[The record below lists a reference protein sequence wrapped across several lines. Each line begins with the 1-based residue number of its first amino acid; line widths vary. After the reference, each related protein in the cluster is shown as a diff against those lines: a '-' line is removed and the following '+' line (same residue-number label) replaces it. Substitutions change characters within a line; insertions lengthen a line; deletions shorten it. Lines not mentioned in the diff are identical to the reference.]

1 MKWKLIATCGATAAA
16 LGTAVGV
23 WRVRTPFALALD
35 MWQAGTGSPA
45 MIAARQRRRLAD
57 LVAFARLHSP
67 YYRDLYQQLPAPI
80 TDPCVLP
87 VVTKP
92 QLMAHFDRWVTDP
105 SVTRAGVESFVTD
118 PVTIGER
125 YLGRYTVWT
134 TSGTTGRQ
142 GIFVVDPEALRLGY
156 ILGVVRSIPL
166 MRLITPKQLRS
177 FLRRGSRN
185 ALLVVTGGHF
195 VGASETAR
203 LQRRSSRLAN
213 AGRTFSVLQPLPK
226 LVAQLNAF
234 QPNRLG
240 GYPTA
245 MALLAD
251 EQVAGRLHIHPNL
264 LTPSG
269 ESLTPALRHRLQQVF
284 DCPVRA
290 VYSASEF
297 MGIAFECAHGWLHV
311 NADWAILEPVDA
323 MYQPV
328 PAGQPSHTVLLTHL
342 ANHIQPLI
350 RYDLGDSI
358 TLKPEPC
365 LCGSPLPAIQVQG
378 RTGDI
383 LHLSTSLGSEV
394 AILPLAIG
402 TVIEETPGVYR
413 AQLIQTGPQT
423 LLVRLEVHS
432 GADHA
437 QVWED
442 LSRRL
447 QAFLTSQEVAVV
459 TLTLDDEPPR
469 QEPSGGKFRQVMNA
483 FGSADASQSDA
494 PSSGQ
499 VLHGSR

>member
-1 MKWKLIATCGATAAA
+1 MKRKLIATGCAAA
-16 LGTAVGV
+16 AVGTALGV
-23 WRVRTPFALALD
+23 WRWRRPVALAWD
-35 MWQAGTGSPA
+35 IWRAGTGAWS
-45 MIAARQRRRLAD
+45 MIAARQRRRLEE
-57 LVAFARLHSP
+57 LVTFARLHSS
-67 YYRDLYQQLPAPI
+67 YYRDLYGLLPAHI
-80 TDPCVLP
+80 TALCELP

-92 QLMAHFDRWVTDP
+92 ELMAHFDAWVTDP
-105 SVTRAGVESFVTD
+105 AVTRAGIEAFVLD
-118 PVTIGER
+118 PTTIGER

-142 GIFVVDPEALRLGY
+142 GIFVVDPDALRLGY

-166 MRLITPKQLRS
+166 MRLITPAQLLS
-177 FLRRGSRN
+177 FLRRGSHN

-195 VGASETAR
+195 VGASETER
-203 LQRRSSRLAN
+203 LQRHSPWLAN
-213 AGRTFSVLQPLPK
+213 AGRTFSVLQPLPE

-245 MALLAD
+245 MALLAE

-269 ESLTPALRHRLQQVF
+269 ESLTPALRHRLEQVF
-284 DCPVRA
+284 GCPVRA

-297 MGIAFECAHGWLHV
+297 MGIAFECAQGWLHV
-311 NADWAILEPVDA
+311 NADWVLLEPVDA
-323 MYQPV
+323 QYRPI

-342 ANHIQPLI
+342 ANHVQPLI
-350 RYDLGDSI
+350 RYDLGDSV
-358 TLKPEPC
+358 TLKPDPC
-365 LCGSPLPAIQVQG
+365 PCGSPLPAIQVQG

-383 LHLSTSLGSEV
+383 LHLSASAGSAV

-413 AQLIQTGPQT
+413 AQIIQTRPQA
-423 LLVRLEVHS
+423 LAVRLEMRP
-432 GADHA
+432 GADRA

-442 LSRRL
+442 LNRHL
-447 QAFLTSQEVAVV
+447 QTYLASQGVAFV

-469 QEPSGGKFRQVMNA
+469 QEPIGGKFRQVM
-483 FGSADASQSDA
+483 SAI
-494 PSSGQ
+494 
-499 VLHGSR
+499 

>member
-1 MKWKLIATCGATAAA
+1 MKRKLITAGCAAA
-16 LGTAVGV
+16 VGTALGI
-23 WRVRTPFALALD
+23 WMLHRPIALAWD

-45 MIAARQRRRLAD
+45 KIAARQRRRLAD

-67 YYRDLYQQLPAPI
+67 YYRDLYKQLPAHI
-80 TDPCVLP
+80 SDPRVLP
-87 VVTKP
+87 VVMKP

-105 SVTRAGVESFVTD
+105 SVTRAGVESFVMD
-118 PVTIGER
+118 PLTIGQR

-142 GIFVVDPEALRLGY
+142 GIFVVDPEALQLGY

-195 VGASETAR
+195 VGASETER
-203 LQRRSSRLAN
+203 LKRRSSRLAN
-213 AGRTFSVLQPLPK
+213 AGRTFSVLQPLPE

-251 EQVAGRLHIHPNL
+251 EQAAGRLHIHPNL

-269 ESLTPALRHRLQQVF
+269 ESLTLALRHRLQQAF
-284 DCPVRA
+284 DCPVRT

-311 NADWAILEPVDA
+311 NADWVMLEPVDA
-323 MYQPV
+323 MYQPI

-342 ANHIQPLI
+342 ANHVQPLI
-350 RYDLGDSI
+350 RYDLGDSV
-358 TLKPEPC
+358 TVKPDPC
-365 LCGSPLPAIQVQG
+365 PCGSPLPAIQVQG
-378 RTGDI
+378 RTADI
-383 LHLSTSLGSEV
+383 LRLPSLSGGIV

-402 TVIEETPGVYR
+402 TVVEETPGVYR
-413 AQLIQTGPQT
+413 AQVMQTGPQT

-432 GADHA
+432 GADRA

-447 QAFLTSQEVAVV
+447 QAFLTSQGVTVV
-459 TLTLDDEPPR
+459 TITLDDELPQ
-469 QEPSGGKFRQVMNA
+469 QEPIGGKFRQVM
-483 FGSADASQSDA
+483 SAI
-494 PSSGQ
+494 
-499 VLHGSR
+499 